1 MLRGMTRY
9 VYVLGFA
16 AASVGLFGCPKSN
29 DAQPSG
35 TASASAAATVS
46 AAPSAAA
53 TVSAAASA
61 TETPAASATAAA
73 SASAAAGTAATG
85 AAPTTAKSA
94 AATAA
99 DAGPACGGKT
109 NPCPLQAWMKSNANT
124 AVASGDGPTIA
135 KSLEDTV
142 RFAPPGYPNW
152 ASISNDGAKA
162 ARSGNIEAAKAACR
176 TCHDQYKERYKKE
189 LRDRK
194 I

>member
-1 MLRGMTRY
+1 MTRY

-16 AASVGLFGCPKSN
+16 AASLGLLGCPKSN

-35 TASASAAATVS
+35 TGSASAAPTVS

-53 TVSAAASA
+53 TVSAVPSAA
-61 TETPAASATAAA
+61 ETPAASAASASPGA
-73 SASAAAGTAATG
+73 SASATAGSVATG
-85 AAPTTAKSA
+85 ATPGTAKSA

-109 NPCPLQAWMKSNANT
+109 NPCPLQAWMKSNSNT

-135 KSLEDTV
+135 KSFEDTV